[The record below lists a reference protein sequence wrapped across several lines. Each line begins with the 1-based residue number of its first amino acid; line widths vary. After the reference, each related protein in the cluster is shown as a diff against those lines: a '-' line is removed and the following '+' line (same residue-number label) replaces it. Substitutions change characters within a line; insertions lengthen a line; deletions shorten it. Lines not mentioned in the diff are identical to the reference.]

1 MKIINA
7 LQSFYKKS
15 KVSVKQR
22 IVITFILSII
32 LPSTI
37 LLYICIRS
45 YSQYALN
52 SIINEKHSIME
63 QINKNISYQFLNY
76 KDMTMTMYHNEQIK
90 NYLDDENYSED
101 SIHIKQ
107 FLSSMVN
114 SEKYMSGAILNLGIK
129 IYSGIQLC

>member
-1 MKIINA
+1 
-7 LQSFYKKS
+7 
-15 KVSVKQR
+15 
-22 IVITFILSII
+22 
-32 LPSTI
+32 
-37 LLYICIRS
+37 
-45 YSQYALN
+45 
-52 SIINEKHSIME
+52 ME

-114 SEKYMSGAILNLGIK
+114 SEKYMSGAILNLGSK

>member
-1 MKIINA
+1 MYKGLSAVVKIINA

-37 LLYICIRS
+37 LLYICIHS

-52 SIINEKHSIME
+52 SIINEKHVVYI
-63 QINKNISYQFLNY
+63 QIIVFAQERAELIYIP
-76 KDMTMTMYHNEQIK
+76 YHL
-90 NYLDDENYSED
+90 Y
-101 SIHIKQ
+101 
-107 FLSSMVN
+107 F
-114 SEKYMSGAILNLGIK
+114 
-129 IYSGIQLC
+129 